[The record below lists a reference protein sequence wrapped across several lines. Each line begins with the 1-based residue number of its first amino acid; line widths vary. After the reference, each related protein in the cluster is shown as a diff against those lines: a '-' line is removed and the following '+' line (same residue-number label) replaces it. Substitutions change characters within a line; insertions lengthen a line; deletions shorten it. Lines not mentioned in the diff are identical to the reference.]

1 MQNNANQTAANQIVE
16 HDQLTYGDQFRPK
29 GWYWHAFGSR
39 FAGSRILR
47 LPTIV
52 RAPIFLLRNFRFYR
66 LPRRIPFTFDSDG
79 MATAAIPS
87 FLDRS
92 EFVSAYFRMRVASR
106 AVVDPGLQWR
116 VHQAMWCAANCMNIE
131 GDFVECGTGK
141 GLMMSAVLDSLPNWN
156 TSVKR
161 LLLFDTFSPFGID
174 PSSGMNS
181 VEHGLRGTYASNIE
195 DVAENFS
202 EWQRVELIEGFLP
215 ETLPQGNIE
224 KIALLHI
231 DLNHAPAEVA
241 VVRALWPKIQRGGIM
256 LLDDYA
262 QVQQQNDAMNQLAKE
277 LLFEILTTA
286 SGQGIVIKSQFYE

>member
-1 MQNNANQTAANQIVE
+1 MLVQNNANQTAANQIVE

-286 SGQGIVIKSQFYE
+286 SGQGIVIKS

>member
-116 VHQAMWCAANCMNIE
+116 VHQAMWCAANCMKIE

-174 PSSGMNS
+174 PSSGKNLE
-181 VEHGLRGTYASNIE
+181 EHGVRGTYASNIE
-195 DVAENFS
+195 EVAQNFS
-202 EWQRVELIEGFLP
+202 EWQRVELIQGFLP
-215 ETLPQGNIE
+215 ETLPQGKIE
-224 KIALLHI
+224 KIAFLHV

-241 VVRALWPKIQRGGIM
+241 VVRALWSSVQRGGIM

-277 LLFEILTTA
+277 LSFEILTTA
-286 SGQGIVIKSQFYE
+286 SGQGIVVKS

>member
-16 HDQLTYGDQFRPK
+16 HDQLTYGDQFMPK
-29 GWYWHAFGSR
+29 GWYWHTFGSR
-39 FAGSRILR
+39 YAGFRILR
-47 LPTIV
+47 LPKIV
-52 RAPIFLLRNFRFYR
+52 QAPIFFLRNLRFYR
-66 LPRRIPFTFDSDG
+66 LPRRIPFLFDADG
-79 MATAAIPS
+79 MATIAIPS
-87 FLDRS
+87 FLS
-92 EFVSAYFRMRVASR
+92 NPEFLSAYFRMRIASR

-116 VHQAMWCAANCMNIE
+116 VHQAMWCATNSMKID

-141 GLMMSAVLDSLPNWN
+141 GLMMSAVLDSLPSWN
-156 TSVKR
+156 TSTKR
-161 LLLFDTFSPFGID
+161 MLLFDTFSPYGIN

-241 VVRALWPKIQRGGIM
+241 VVRVLWPKIQLGGIM

-277 LLFEILTTA
+277 LSFEILTLA
-286 SGQGIVIKSQFYE
+286 SGQGIVIKG

>member
-1 MQNNANQTAANQIVE
+1 VQNHANQTAANRIVE
-16 HDQLTYGDQFRPK
+16 HDRLTHGDQFRPK

-39 FAGSRILR
+39 FAGPRILR

-52 RAPIFLLRNFRFYR
+52 RAPIFLLRNLRFYR
-66 LPRRIPFTFDSDG
+66 LPRRIPFLFDSDG
-79 MATAAIPS
+79 MATTAIPS
-87 FLDRS
+87 FLSKS
-92 EFVSAYFRMRVASR
+92 EFVSAYFLMRVASR

-116 VHQAMWCAANCMNIE
+116 VHQAMWCAANSMKID

-141 GLMMSAVLDSLPNWN
+141 GLMMSAVLDSLPSWN
-156 TSVKR
+156 TSTKR
-161 LLLFDTFSPFGID
+161 MLLFDTFSPFGID

-181 VEHGLRGTYASNIE
+181 EDHGLRGTYASNIE

-202 EWQRVELIEGFLP
+202 EWQRVELIQGFLP

-241 VVRALWPKIQRGGIM
+241 VVRALWSKIQRGGIM

-262 QVQQQNDAMNQLAKE
+262 QVRQQNDAMNQLAKE
-277 LLFEILTTA
+277 LSFEILTTA
-286 SGQGIVIKSQFYE
+286 SGQGIVVKS

>member
-1 MQNNANQTAANQIVE
+1 
-16 HDQLTYGDQFRPK
+16 
-29 GWYWHAFGSR
+29 
-39 FAGSRILR
+39 
-47 LPTIV
+47 
-52 RAPIFLLRNFRFYR
+52 
-66 LPRRIPFTFDSDG
+66 

-87 FLDRS
+87 FLNRS

-116 VHQAMWCAANCMNIE
+116 VHQAMWCAANCMKID

-174 PSSGMNS
+174 PSSGKNS
-181 VEHGLRGTYASNIE
+181 EEYGVRGTYASNIE
-195 DVAENFS
+195 EVAQNFS
-202 EWQRVELIEGFLP
+202 EWQRVELIQGFLP
-215 ETLPQGNIE
+215 ETLPQGKIE
-224 KIALLHI
+224 KIAFLHV

-241 VVRALWPKIQRGGIM
+241 VIRALWSNLQRGGVM

-262 QVQQQNDAMNQLAKE
+262 QVQEQNDAMNQLAKE
-277 LLFEILTTA
+277 LSFEILTTA
-286 SGQGIVIKSQFYE
+286 SGQGIVVKS

>member
-16 HDQLTYGDQFRPK
+16 HDRLTFGDQFRPK
-29 GWYWHAFGSR
+29 GWYWHSFGSR
-39 FAGSRILR
+39 FAGPRILK
-47 LPTIV
+47 LPSIV
-52 RAPIFLLRNFRFYR
+52 RAPIFLLRNLRFYR
-66 LPRRIPFTFDSDG
+66 LPRRIPFTFDADG

-87 FLDRS
+87 FLNRS

-116 VHQAMWCAANCMNIE
+116 VHQAMWCAANCMKID

-174 PSSGMNS
+174 PSSGKNLEEYG
-181 VEHGLRGTYASNIE
+181 VRGTYASNIE
-195 DVAENFS
+195 EVAQNFS
-202 EWQRVELIEGFLP
+202 EWQRVELIQGFLP
-215 ETLPQGNIE
+215 ETLPQGKIE
-224 KIALLHI
+224 KIAFLHV

-241 VVRALWPKIQRGGIM
+241 VVRALWSSIQRGGIM

-262 QVQQQNDAMNQLAKE
+262 QVQQQNDAMNQLAQE
-277 LLFEILTTA
+277 LSFEILTTA
-286 SGQGIVIKSQFYE
+286 SGQGIVVKF